1 MLHLGTMDLKETGG
15 WGGSKNK
22 DTNLA
27 PPILKSHTP
36 GYEKTEAPSERTS
49 KKDIP
54 GEGPG
59 SKQREGRD
67 G

>member
-15 WGGSKNK
+15 WGGVKEQGHKSC
-22 DTNLA
+22 T
-27 PPILKSHTP
+27 PILKSHTL